1 MCNCQ
6 NCFVISQKHCRHAFC
21 RDCAKKAAG
30 VCPKCKEAGQIF
42 EEAAMGNVFICTHG
56 GGRSVSL
63 KVLSSNNNIDDHN
76 NNNNS
81 YRLHAEVQVSMRFTL
96 LRAQV

>member
-1 MCNCQ
+1 M
-6 NCFVISQKHCRHAFC
+6 FASQKHCRHAFC

-56 GGRSVSL
+56 GGRSVS
-63 KVLSSNNNIDDHN
+63 S
-76 NNNNS
+76 
-81 YRLHAEVQVSMRFTL
+81 Q
-96 LRAQV
+96 